1 MFRLF
6 DSNPTQKTSE
16 KSCLLS
22 FMRTNFSA
30 ALTTAVGLDELLE
43 MLLYMICKLLTVYLL
58 F

>member
-6 DSNPTQKTSE
+6 DCNPTQKTSE

-30 ALTTAVGLDELLE
+30 ALATAVGLDEVLE
-43 MLLYMICKLLTVYLL
+43 MYSYFI
-58 F
+58 